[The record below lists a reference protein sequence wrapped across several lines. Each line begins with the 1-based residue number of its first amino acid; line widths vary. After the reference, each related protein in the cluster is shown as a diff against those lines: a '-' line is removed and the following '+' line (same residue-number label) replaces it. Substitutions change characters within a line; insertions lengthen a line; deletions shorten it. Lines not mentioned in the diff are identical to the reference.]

1 MRIESGQVKKGEKGV
16 KDPKL
21 IRSITGMEESDG
33 AERERW
39 TSNKQTLKA
48 KKKKSRD
55 FLRDRASDRP
65 ISEAGDNEKNQT
77 CWCQSG
83 RRRGGK
89 QAWRNSF
96 SWMSIESIKLSDII
110 LRRRLLDVHVE
121 SVVFGCHVAIN
132 TWSRALAC
140 LE

>member
-48 KKKKSRD
+48 KKKKVEIFSGTALVIGQSAR
-55 FLRDRASDRP
+55 LEIMRRTRL
-65 ISEAGDNEKNQT
+65 AGAN
-77 CWCQSG
+77 
-83 RRRGGK
+83 RGED
-89 QAWRNSF
+89 A
-96 SWMSIESIKLSDII
+96 
-110 LRRRLLDVHVE
+110 VE
-121 SVVFGCHVAIN
+121 SRHGG
-132 TWSRALAC
+132 TRSPGRQ
-140 LE
+140 